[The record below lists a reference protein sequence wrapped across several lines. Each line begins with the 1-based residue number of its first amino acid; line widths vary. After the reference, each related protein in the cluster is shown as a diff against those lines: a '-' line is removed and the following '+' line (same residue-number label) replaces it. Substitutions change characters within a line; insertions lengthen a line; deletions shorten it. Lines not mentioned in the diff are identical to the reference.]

1 MNYFN
6 DSLLHVG
13 DTNNGETSD
22 AMDDSRSGSM
32 NRPEDSVPSPLDIS
46 QADPIYLFNEY
57 MRVVETDLTINPSNS
72 SNNTPKKNKN
82 DTNEALSELENIENQ
97 NQKIF
102 FQNTVVT
109 EGLKTLDR
117 ILNEN
122 SINGSVN
129 MLGESRAKTNHFFD
143 LNLHTVSLL
152 NFGPY
157 GGERVDYPLQ
167 KR

>member
-1 MNYFN
+1 VN
-6 DSLLHVG
+6 S
-13 DTNNGETSD
+13 GENPDMT
-22 AMDDSRSGSM
+22 DDSRIGSM

-46 QADPIYLFNEY
+46 QADPVYLFNEY
-57 MRVVETDLTINPSNS
+57 MRVVETDLTLNPSDSS
-72 SNNTPKKNKN
+72 SNTVKKNKN
-82 DTNEALSELENIENQ
+82 DINATLSELDNIENQ
-97 NQKIF
+97 NNKIF
-102 FQNTVVT
+102 LHNTVIT
-109 EGLKTLDR
+109 EGLRTLDR

-122 SINGSVN
+122 SINGSMN
-129 MLGESRAKTNHFFD
+129 MVGESRVKSNNFFN